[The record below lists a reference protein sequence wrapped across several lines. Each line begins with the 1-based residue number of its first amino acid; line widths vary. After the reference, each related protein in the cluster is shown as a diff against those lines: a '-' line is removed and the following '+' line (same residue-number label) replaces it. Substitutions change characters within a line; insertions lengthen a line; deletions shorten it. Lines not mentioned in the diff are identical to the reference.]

1 MTYSSLLH
9 HATRWCWLW
18 SLVTGSVDFVPPMI
32 HGTRPFRGGPN
43 VSFHPFTSAVQEAN
57 KWLRAHP
64 GLHVITN
71 QSIDFKIDQNWG
83 KRRNR
88 SVISGIEISDL
99 KL

>member
-1 MTYSSLLH
+1 M
-9 HATRWCWLW
+9 W

-71 QSIDFKIDQNWG
+71 QSLDFKIDQNWG
-83 KRRNR
+83 KRRNSCVITAELK
-88 SVISGIEISDL
+88 SVT
-99 KL
+99 